1 MCRNIILGWA
11 WKLWVGGA
19 DIRVSGEGKWSV
31 LDCWVG
37 EGLKVGVHVAWELWW
52 VGGFDIM
59 VR

>member
-1 MCRNIILGWA
+1 
-11 WKLWVGGA
+11 LWVGGA